1 MKIDNYVPK
10 NQRREVS
17 DKRIRNLKIMSKVA
31 IFTSSLMYI
40 AYIPEIIQNFSGSPV
55 SPIQPFVATINA
67 TLWTLYGWFKTY
79 KDWPLIISNVPGVI
93 FGLITLVTVFI
104 H

>member
-1 MKIDNYVPK
+1 MKVDNYVPK
-10 NQRREVS
+10 EKRKEVS
-17 DKRIRNLKIMSKVA
+17 ERRIRNLKIMSKVA

-40 AYIPEIIQNFSGSPV
+40 AYIPQIMQNFAGDPV
-55 SPIQPFVATINA
+55 SPIQPLVATINA

-93 FGLITLVTVFI
+93 FGILTLITVYI